1 MGGGTGGNAA
11 KFGDIGAGA
20 GMEVPLVRE
29 PVEGGNGGSLYEG
42 EEGLLYEEEEGRL
55 LSPDEC
61 DVLEEALKDGR

>member
-1 MGGGTGGNAA
+1 
-11 KFGDIGAGA
+11 
-20 GMEVPLVRE
+20 MEVPLVSE
-29 PVEGGNGGSLYEG
+29 PVEGGKGGSLYDG